1 MKHTHYTVK
10 RGLLI
15 SSGIIAVTIVFGSA
29 ISAQYSLTLAQERF
43 DKFNQVEN
51 GWCASDAT
59 ISLPLPGGKTLW
71 LFGDSFIGEKTGTF
85 SINPSRSRM
94 INNSAVLE
102 DESSLTAYYQGTLAN
117 PSSFIPAEGNTF
129 FWPEHAVIENDT
141 LKIFAVRITYSNNN
155 NPGFNFKVGTT
166 SIAYYKYPE
175 LNYINTKKI
184 PSLSDTTMRF
194 GACAIRSGEFTYIF
208 GLKDTT
214 SGGMTWP
221 LLYLAR
227 VKQSVD
233 EPWEFYAGS
242 DSWSGDCRNARPLG
256 DRPMSE
262 SFYIYEKDGKFYLIM
277 HEIWLVGKLYIL
289 EADKI
294 TGPWNRA
301 SSGGKEN
308 LFAVIKPYPNLFTY
322 NLFAH
327 PQFNNDGKIL
337 ISFNVNTSDF
347 FSIYS
352 DTRNYRARFYWLDV
366 ENAAFTSIPD
376 TLSLHDVYPNLSDN
390 VKAKEQGKISFSP
403 HTRSLQITN
412 VPSPSVLSIYSSD
425 GRKLIQVQ
433 ISGDTFIPVPT
444 ISSRFLIVRLEGK
457 WGSET
462 KKIVSY

>member
-1 MKHTHYTVK
+1 MGVT
-10 RGLLI
+10 
-15 SSGIIAVTIVFGSA
+15 AVTIAFGPA

-59 ISLPLPGGKTLW
+59 ISLPLPDGKILW

-94 INNSAVLE
+94 INNSVVLE
-102 DESSLTAYYQGTLAN
+102 DASSLTAYYQGTLAN
-117 PSSFIPAEGNTF
+117 PSSFIPADGNAF

-141 LKIFAVRITYSNNN
+141 LKVFAVRVTYYNNN

-166 SIAYYKYPE
+166 YIAYYKYPG
-175 LNYINTKKI
+175 LTYITTKEI
-184 PSLSDTTMRF
+184 PSLTDTAMRF
-194 GACAIRSGEFTYIF
+194 GACIIRSGEYTYIF
-208 GLKDTT
+208 GVKDTT
-214 SGGMTWP
+214 SNGMTWP

-227 VKQSVD
+227 VRQSVD
-233 EPWEFYAGS
+233 EPWEFFAGS
-242 DSWSGDCRNARPLG
+242 DTWSGDCRNARPLG

-262 SFYIYEKDGKFYLIM
+262 SFYVYEKNGTFYLIM

-289 EADKI
+289 EADNI

-301 SSGGKEN
+301 SSGGKET
-308 LFAVIKPYPNLFTY
+308 LFAVIKPYPNLFSY

-327 PQFNNDGKIL
+327 PQFTNDGKIL

-366 ENAAFTSIPD
+366 ENAASAAIPD
-376 TLSLHDVYPNLSDN
+376 TLSLHDVYPNLADN
-390 VKAKEQGKISFSP
+390 IQVKEQERISYSP
-403 HTRSLQITN
+403 FTRSLHITD
-412 VPSPSVLSIYSSD
+412 VPSPSVLSVYSPD
-425 GRKLIQVQ
+425 GRKLMQVY
-433 ISGDTFIPVPT
+433 ISGDTFVPVP
-444 ISSRFLIVRLEGK
+444 ISPSPLFIVRLEGK

-462 KKIVSY
+462 RKIISH

>member
-1 MKHTHYTVK
+1 MKNTHFTIHQFF
-10 RGLLI
+10 LI
-15 SSGIIAVTIVFGSA
+15 VMVDTSFSIAFGPP

-43 DKFNQVEN
+43 DKFNQVDN

-59 ISLPLPGGKTLW
+59 ISLPLPDGKTLW
-71 LFGDSFIGEKTGTF
+71 LFGDSFIGEKTGMF
-85 SINPSRSRM
+85 SINPLHSRM

-102 DESSLTAYYQGTLAN
+102 DSSSLTAYYQGTLAN
-117 PSSFIPAEGNTF
+117 PFSFIPADGNAF

-141 LKIFAVRITYSNNN
+141 LKVFAVRVTYYNNN
-155 NPGFNFKVGTT
+155 NSGFNFKVGTT
-166 SIAYYKYPE
+166 YIAYYKYPG
-175 LNYINTKKI
+175 LTYITTKNI
-184 PSLSDTTMRF
+184 PSLTDTTMRF
-194 GACAIRSGEFTYIF
+194 GACICRSGEFTYIF
-208 GLKDTT
+208 GVKDTT

-227 VKQSVD
+227 VRQSVD

-242 DSWSGDCRNARPLG
+242 DTWSGDCRNAKPLG

-262 SFYIYEKDGKFYLIM
+262 SFYVYEKDGKFFLIM

-294 TGPWNRA
+294 TGPWNRV
-301 SSGGKEN
+301 SSGGRET
-308 LFAVIKPYPNLFTY
+308 LFAVIKPYPNLFSY

-327 PQFNNDGKIL
+327 PHFVNDDKIL

-366 ENAAFTSIPD
+366 KNAASATNPD
-376 TLSLHDVYPNLSDN
+376 ILSLHDVYPNFIDN
-390 VKAKEQGKISFSP
+390 IQGRVQGRISYSP
-403 HTRSLQITN
+403 STRSLHITD
-412 VPSPSVLSIYSSD
+412 VSSPSNLSVYSPE
-425 GRKLIQVQ
+425 GRKIMQVH
-433 ISGDTFIPVPT
+433 IFGDTFVPVPAVPY
-444 ISSRFLIVRLEGK
+444 RLLIVRLEGK

-462 KKIVSY
+462 RKIISN